1 MPPFAAAQ
9 GSCLA
14 FNRPSND
21 VQKGERKNVL
31 GILCTQLDSGDYI
44 ATCLTEDRQLHT
56 LAYADVKAAYQR
68 FEQLAV
74 SYEVEASRKALELL
88 LHRFLQC
95 EDSEKQIETS
105 EKAFDACPARAK
117 QGRLPR
123 EERIDIVMPG
133 TQDDQLEVTTSP
145 PGPPPLRNKVAKGFE

>member
-1 MPPFAAAQ
+1 MHEQ
-9 GSCLA
+9 HHLA

-74 SYEVEASRKALELL
+74 SYDVEASRKGHVRDMVKREYAMTAERKALVNVMQGVFRL
-88 LHRFLQC
+88 
-95 EDSEKQIETS
+95 
-105 EKAFDACPARAK
+105 EKASFPVARRKRTATK
-117 QGRLPR
+117 RTR
-123 EERIDIVMPG
+123 C
-133 TQDDQLEVTTSP
+133 
-145 PGPPPLRNKVAKGFE
+145 